1 MFEKNENDPEYLA
14 AAQQARQ
21 VHEYLKEEIEEGAL
35 YLNVPWTFM
44 NPGLSSP
51 LTVDVWWEL
60 PASVDDDG
68 VVNLLRI
75 DLAQLIRRGFSE
87 DVAYAVDEGPAMS
100 TALRELAAR
109 IDEIVAVAKRRQAEP
124 AGILEKSADNPSTH

>member
-75 DLAQLIRRGFSE
+75 DLAQLIRF
-87 DVAYAVDEGPAMS
+87 
-100 TALRELAAR
+100 
-109 IDEIVAVAKRRQAEP
+109 I
-124 AGILEKSADNPSTH
+124 AD